1 MIILNFKFFN
11 NIKMSFLKERILF
24 LFESSQIFF
33 DSFTRLFK
41 SDMSESKFNKFR
53 LYFLNLITEVKNH
66 FLKKFKIRTL
76 LNFLMMSQK
85 LKK

>member
-1 MIILNFKFFN
+1 MNILNFKN
-11 NIKMSFLKERILF
+11 LYSIQKMSFLKERILF

-53 LYFLNLITEVKNH
+53 LYFLNLISEVKKH
-66 FLKKFKIRTL
+66 FIKKFKIRI
-76 LNFLMMSQK
+76 
-85 LKK
+85 

>member
-24 LFESSQIFF
+24 LYESSQIFF
-33 DSFTRLFK
+33 DSFTRVFK
-41 SDMSESKFNKFR
+41 SDMSVSKFNKFR

-66 FLKKFKIRTL
+66 FLKKFKIRTS